1 MTRMLPMFAVLA
13 VLLGVV
19 AAVSP
24 KPKPLFV
31 TDEDLFENTA
41 RRFIVADCSDLQC
54 SRLLASW
61 IVGRLP
67 GQPVVRWKVYA
78 VVSIAAA
85 AVALGS
91 LCLAAGLSLRAA
103 QFAMW
108 LVAFGFGPL
117 LTMHNPFSP
126 DPLMYFAGP
135 LVMTALW
142 RGRHTQATFLAA
154 IGVFGKEVA
163 AAPLWIQ
170 WLSSMLRRDWS
181 RAARLLAMALGVTLL
196 WVFLQLWLMIAF
208 NYSYGGSKSV
218 DLLHGG
224 DLVVWWSEMG
234 VGPGLKAIFA
244 SFGALFLLMP
254 IGFAR
259 ANREL
264 RLLAIAV
271 LPAALVL
278 CYVQQPDRAIWNFHY
293 ALIPLAV
300 LVLER
305 LPDVGCWAF
314 IVCYAL
320 ANLRIGAQLQFIP
333 ASRYSL
339 LVSVLIAAAAIVA
352 SVRRPRLAAGAAAGE
367 PAV

>member
-1 MTRMLPMFAVLA
+1 MTRLLPTFAVLA

-24 KPKPLFV
+24 KPWFV
-31 TDEDLFENTA
+31 TDESVFEATA
-41 RRFIVADCSDLQC
+41 RQFVVDDCSDLQC
-54 SRLLASW
+54 SRVLASW

-67 GQPVVRWKVYA
+67 GAPVVRWKVYA
-78 VVSIAAA
+78 VVSTAAA
-85 AVALGS
+85 ALALGS
-91 LCLAAGLSLRAA
+91 LCLAAGLTARAA
-103 QFAMW
+103 QRAMW

-117 LTMHNPFSP
+117 LTLHNPFSP

-142 RGRHTQATFLAA
+142 RERNTQATLLAA
-154 IGVFGKEVA
+154 VGVFGKEVA
-163 AAPLWIQ
+163 AAPLWIH
-170 WLSSMLRRDWS
+170 WLSSVLRRDWS
-181 RAARLLAMALGVTLL
+181 RAVRLFAMAVGVTLL

-224 DLVVWWSEMG
+224 DLVLWWSKMG
-234 VGPGLKAIFA
+234 VGPGLMAVFG

-254 IGFAR
+254 VGFTR
-259 ANREL
+259 ASREL
-264 RLLAIAV
+264 RLLAVAM
-271 LPAALVL
+271 LPAALAL
-278 CYVQQPDRAIWNFHY
+278 CYVQQPDRALWNFHY

-305 LPDVGCWAF
+305 LPDVWCWVF
-314 IVCYAL
+314 IACYAL

-352 SVRRPRLAAGAAAGE
+352 TVRRPRWAAGAAAGE
-367 PAV
+367 AAV